1 MKFKFKI
8 GKNEY
13 DLTKFKEKL
22 KERQFDEL
30 LKDIIEK
37 NAGKSLMTKKKEE
50 EEYIKY
56 IEKKYISYKN

>member
-1 MKFKFKI
+1 MAFKFKI

-13 DLTKFKEKL
+13 DLTKFMENLSKKE
-22 KERQFDEL
+22 FNVL

-37 NAGKSLMTKKKEE
+37 NAGKSLTTKKKE

-56 IEKKYISYKN
+56 IEKKYNSYIN